1 MEFSMILL
9 FVVGYLAIALEH
21 VTKIN
26 KAAVSLLMTAILW
39 SLYALIS
46 PAEAPVRILHQL
58 GEVSSIV
65 CFIFGAMV
73 VVELVDSYGGFSLV
87 AHIIKAKN
95 RKLLL
100 LILSSLTFFMS
111 ATLDN
116 MTTTIIMIAIMY
128 KLIHDSSVRL
138 WFASIIVLAAN
149 AGGVW
154 APIGDVTTIMLW
166 VKGNVTAEAIIPH
179 LILPSIVSL
188 VIPLLL
194 SLGKVSGDA
203 MADPEAG
210 AFAEQMRQKYYGEYA
225 GRN

>member
-46 PAEAPVRILHQL
+46 PAEAPVQILHQL

-87 AHIIKAKN
+87 AYIIKAKILEIVIGIN
-95 RKLLL
+95 KLFDLSFHKRKTCKD
-100 LILSSLTFFMS
+100 SL
-111 ATLDN
+111 A
-116 MTTTIIMIAIMY
+116 Y
-128 KLIHDSSVRL
+128 KWHFL
-138 WFASIIVLAAN
+138 
-149 AGGVW
+149 
-154 APIGDVTTIMLW
+154 
-166 VKGNVTAEAIIPH
+166 
-179 LILPSIVSL
+179 
-188 VIPLLL
+188 
-194 SLGKVSGDA
+194 
-203 MADPEAG
+203 
-210 AFAEQMRQKYYGEYA
+210 
-225 GRN
+225 